1 LGRTKDNTKNKDVKH
16 LSTSTNNKTQTMADN
31 NIEERFQLAI
41 KYVQQGLAKEQY
53 GESGKEL
60 TTQDQ
65 LEFYGLYK
73 IATVG
78 DNNEPAPWSIN
89 VVARQ
94 KWEAWHKL
102 NGMDPLEAKRR
113 YIAKL
118 TELAPEWESYIRSK
132 QQ

>member
-1 LGRTKDNTKNKDVKH
+1 MG
-16 LSTSTNNKTQTMADN
+16 DN

-41 KYVQQGLAKEQY
+41 KYVQQGLAREQY

-60 TTQDQ
+60 TAQDQ

-89 VVARQ
+89 G
-94 KWEAWHKL
+94 K
-102 NGMDPLEAKRR
+102 
-113 YIAKL
+113 
-118 TELAPEWESYIRSK
+118 
-132 QQ
+132 